1 LPVIINHNLVAM
13 LKNYFKIAWRNLLKN
28 KGFSAINIFGLAIG
42 ITVALL
48 IGLWIVNELSYDNFH
63 KNKNQIYRVLIN
75 GVSGNSGEKF
85 TMNSVALPLAETF
98 KKEIPGI
105 KAVAETNW
113 EGKQGL
119 KAGDKKFTKYG
130 TEVAADFFKIF
141 QFKFLRGNAAT
152 ALQQPDNIVLTESA
166 AKSLFGTADA
176 MNQTVRWNNVS
187 DLKVTGIVEDIPQ
200 NSYFGSFEYFMNFA
214 HYENRQEWVKRSR
227 TAWDN
232 FSFQMYVELDEK
244 TTQAQV
250 ESKIKGLLQLHDS
263 TNKSEVALHP
273 LTKWRLYNE
282 FRNWKANGGL
292 IDYIKMFGVI
302 GFLVLLIACIN
313 FMNLSTARSEKRA
326 REVGVRK
333 SVGSGRSSLVFQFL
347 GESVLLAALSFITA
361 LLLLI
366 LLLPYFNTLIDSK
379 IQIPYSNP
387 FFWMICFAVILFTG
401 LIAGSYPAMYLSSFS
416 AIKVLKGTFKTGKAG
431 SWPRRILVTAQFTA
445 SVALIVSTI
454 VVYRQIQKI
463 QSRPAGFN
471 PTGVISVDMKED
483 LVKNYDVL
491 KQEML
496 ATGMIESVTKA
507 SNPVNW
513 IWNNWRVDYFPGME
527 AGENMATAAIAISP
541 DYFKTLQIKIKEGRE
556 FYSDG
561 SNTDSASVIINEAA
575 VKRMRMKNPLGQF
588 LTLGDK
594 KAQIIGIAENTIMS
608 SPFEPVGPAMFVY
621 IPGWASTLMFR
632 VKSNVAVNEAIAKI
646 TPLFNKHNPAFPFEY
661 TFVDEEYGDKIR
673 FEKMVGKLAGI
684 FALLTILISCL
695 GLLGLSAYVA
705 EQRTKEVGIRKVL
718 GASVFNLW
726 QMLSKDFII
735 LVVVSSIIALPVAY
749 YYMNGWLQKYS
760 YRTDMPWWVFALA
773 VAGAL
778 FVTMVTVSFQ
788 SVKAAIANPVK
799 SLRTE

>member
-1 LPVIINHNLVAM
+1 M
-13 LKNYFKIAWRNLLKN
+13 LKNYFKIAWRNLQKN
-28 KGFSAINIFGLAIG
+28 KGFSFINIFGLAIG
-42 ITVALL
+42 ITVSLL
-48 IGLWIVNELSYDNFH
+48 IGLWIVNELSYDTFH
-63 KNKNQIYRVLIN
+63 KNNKQIYRVMVN

-85 TMNSVALPLAETF
+85 TMTSVSLPLAETF
-98 KKEIPGI
+98 RKEIPGI
-105 KAVAETNW
+105 KAVAESNW

-152 ALQQPDNIVLTESA
+152 ALQQPDNIVLTEST
-166 AKSLFGTADA
+166 AKNLFGTADA

-187 DLKVTGIVEDIPQ
+187 DLKVTGIVEDIPK

-214 HYENRQEWVKRSR
+214 HYENRQQWVRESRSL
-227 TAWDN
+227 WDN
-232 FSFQMYVELDEK
+232 YSFQMYVELDEK
-244 TTQAQV
+244 TTQSQV
-250 ESKIKGLLQLHDS
+250 ESKIKGLLQKQDS
-263 TNKSEVALHP
+263 SVKSEVALHP
-273 LTKWRLYNE
+273 LTKWRLFNE
-282 FRNWKANGGL
+282 FKNWKAEGGL

-347 GESVLLAALSFITA
+347 GESVLIAALSFITA

-366 LLLPYFNTLIDSK
+366 ALLPSFNSLINST
-379 IQIPYSNP
+379 IEIPYSNP
-387 FFWMICFAVILFTG
+387 VFWLLCFTVIILTG

-431 SWPRRILVTAQFTA
+431 SWPRRVLVTAQFTA

-483 LVKNYDVL
+483 LEKNYDVL
-491 KQEML
+491 KQEMI
-496 ATGMIESVTKA
+496 ATGFIESVTKA
-507 SNPVNW
+507 SSPVNA
-513 IWNNWRVDYFPGME
+513 IWNNWKVDYFPGME
-527 AGENMATAAIAISP
+527 SGEDMGIAAIAISS

-561 SNTDSASVIINEAA
+561 SNTDSASIIVNEAA
-575 VKRMRMKNPLGQF
+575 VKRMRLKNPLGQS
-588 LTLGDK
+588 LKLEGQ
-594 KAQIIGIAENTIMS
+594 KAQIVGIAENTIMS
-608 SPFEPVGPAMFVY
+608 NPSEPVGPAMFIYV
-621 IPGWASTLMFR
+621 PSWASTMMFR
-632 VKSNVAVNEAIAKI
+632 IKSNVAVSEAIAKI

-661 TFVDEEYGDKIR
+661 TFVDEEYGDKIQ

-705 EQRTKEVGIRKVL
+705 EQRTKEIGIRKVL

-726 QMLSKDFII
+726 QMLSKDFIL
-735 LVVVSSIIALPVAY
+735 LVVISSVIALPLAY
-749 YYMNGWLQKYS
+749 YYMNEWLQKYS
-760 YRTDMPWWVFALA
+760 YRTNMPWWVFVAA
-773 VAGAL
+773 VLGTL
-778 FVTMVTVSFQ
+778 LITIITVSFQ
-788 SVKAAIANPVK
+788 SVKAALSNPVK